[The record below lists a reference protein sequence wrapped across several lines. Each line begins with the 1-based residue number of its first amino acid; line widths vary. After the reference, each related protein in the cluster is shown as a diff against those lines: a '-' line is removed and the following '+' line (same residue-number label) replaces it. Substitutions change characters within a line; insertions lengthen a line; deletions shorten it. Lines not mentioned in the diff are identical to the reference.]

1 LARRSKPKSKIKQ
14 RSTKKAR
21 SKDFL
26 KRIFYNKADFKIGSA
41 LFRKILGVF
50 IVFLLGMFFGVF
62 LFKPTQT
69 ETKISSKQ
77 NKLENYNVP
86 VTVIDNSGGEKVK
99 SLHEVFTKT
108 KSHADQNI
116 SSPNR
121 PKIPIPDRVP
131 HAKTNELHLNS
142 KKTRLAWRIH
152 SARLANN
159 IANKPAIAIVLDD
172 LGVNQ
177 LLTKQA
183 IGLPPPLT
191 LALIPY
197 GKNLQRHAA
206 AARRRGHELL
216 VHLPMEPIDAG
227 KNPGKNALLTSLSS
241 VQLRNRVSWNLSQF
255 NGFVGVNNHMGS
267 KFTAWY
273 PGMRIVMRALK
284 RRGLLFLDSRTTTK
298 TRGQFLAMKMGVPHA
313 VRDIFLDNKVEK
325 KAIQKQLSQLEVLA
339 KKNGTAVGIGHPYD
353 TTIAELRAWIPAAKE
368 RGFVF
373 ISVAATVGRQLTK
386 TTRKKF

>member
-1 LARRSKPKSKIKQ
+1 
-14 RSTKKAR
+14 
-21 SKDFL
+21 
-26 KRIFYNKADFKIGSA
+26 
-41 LFRKILGVF
+41 
-50 IVFLLGMFFGVF
+50 MFFGVF

-69 ETKISSKQ
+69 ETKISIKQ
-77 NKLENYNVP
+77 NKLENYSVP

-99 SLHEVFTKT
+99 SLHKVFTKT
-108 KSHADQNI
+108 KSHAEQNI
-116 SSPNR
+116 SSPSR
-121 PKIPIPDRVP
+121 SKIPTPNRIP
-131 HAKTNELHLNS
+131 HSKTNEQHLNS

-177 LLTKQA
+177 LLTEQA

-241 VQLRNRVSWNLSQF
+241 VQLQNRVSWNLSQF
-255 NGFVGVNNHMGS
+255 NGFVGINNHMGS

-353 TTIAELRAWIPAAKE
+353 TTIAALRAWIPAAKE

-373 ISVAATVGRQLTK
+373 ISVAATVGRQFTK

>member
-1 LARRSKPKSKIKQ
+1 M
-14 RSTKKAR
+14 
-21 SKDFL
+21 
-26 KRIFYNKADFKIGSA
+26 IGSG
-41 LFRKILGVF
+41 FFCKILWVF
-50 IVFLLGMFFGVF
+50 IVFLSGMFFGVV
-62 LFKPTQT
+62 LLKPTQT
-69 ETKISSKQ
+69 ETKISGQQ
-77 NKLENYNVP
+77 NKLENYSVP
-86 VTVIDNSGGEKVK
+86 VTVNNNNGRDQVE
-99 SLHEVFTKT
+99 SLHKVFTKT
-108 KSHADQNI
+108 KSHAEQNI

-121 PKIPIPDRVP
+121 SETPTSDKAP
-131 HAKTNELHLNS
+131 HAKTKELDLNS
-142 KKTRLAWRIH
+142 KKPKLAWRIH
-152 SARLANN
+152 SAQLANN
-159 IANKPAIAIVLDD
+159 IGDKPAIAIVLDD

-177 LLTKQA
+177 ILTEQA

-197 GKNLQRHAA
+197 GKNLHQHAA

-255 NGFVGVNNHMGS
+255 NGFVGINNHMGS
-267 KFTAWY
+267 KFTAWH

-298 TRGQFLAMKMGVPHA
+298 TSGQFLAMKMGVPHA
-313 VRDIFLDNKVEK
+313 VRDVFLDNKVEK
-325 KAIQKQLSQLEVLA
+325 KAIQKQLAQLEVLA
-339 KKNGTAVGIGHPYD
+339 KKNGTAIGIGHPYH
-353 TTIAELRAWIPAAKE
+353 TTIAELRAWMPAAKE

-386 TTRKKF
+386 TTRRKF